1 MVSPLTPTTTRP
13 GVKTALSAPTGL
25 AKGLSNTDFSWK
37 PASEAQYDPSAWNLM
52 SQTPWAGSSANPT
65 VSGEWSP
72 QGDFAPA
79 GYEVGF
85 NKLNNVGTWALRDPQ
100 GQITHSYQGPARDSL
115 ASDDYALMAT
125 MASLGYGLAGAAGAA
140 SAGGAEAVSGMDLA
154 ADAAVGSG
162 NNVTTAASMFNN
174 AAPVTGA
181 AVPASSAPAST
192 PSTAPTDW
200 STKLADG
207 LMKNPAQTA
216 MAGVALA
223 GAGGGNNT
231 VPVLDPTSAA
241 AQQGAAN
248 KDASL
253 FDAYLNRPDQITPQG
268 SLKWTLKPG
277 ADPKNPQPGDWIQ
290 TTALNET
297 GQQLYDADQALQ
309 LGMTGTSQA
318 ALGRVNDTLGQAL
331 DTSGLPAMGQVSN
344 FTGAD
349 RQRIEDALMARL
361 NPGFAQDEEAMRSR
375 TLNTGFELGSEG
387 SQREQFRLDKAKNDA
402 RLAAIAQSGQEAER
416 LGNISR
422 ADASFQNQSRQ
433 QGLQEILA
441 QRALPL
447 NELNALRSGSQVQQ
461 PTFSPVSQSNTASA
475 PVLDALMAQLS
486 GQQANAANK
495 QSGYNALLASLAQLG
510 GSIWGD

>member
-1 MVSPLTPTTTRP
+1 
-13 GVKTALSAPTGL
+13 
-25 AKGLSNTDFSWK
+25 
-37 PASEAQYDPSAWNLM
+37 M
-52 SQTPWAGSSANPT
+52 SQTPWAGTSANPT
-65 VSGEWSP
+65 ASGEWSP
-72 QGDFAPA
+72 QGEFAPS
-79 GYEVGF
+79 GYDVGF
-85 NKLNNVGTWALRDPQ
+85 NKLNNVGTWALRDPS
-100 GQITHSYQGPARDSL
+100 GQITHSYQGAARDSL
-115 ASDDYALMAT
+115 NSSDYALMAT

-140 SAGGAEAVSGMDLA
+140 GAGGAEAVSGMDLA
-154 ADAAVGSG
+154 ADAVAGSG
-162 NNVTTAASMFNN
+162 NNIATAGSMFGGASPSVA
-174 AAPVTGA
+174 AAPAATTGG
-181 AVPASSAPAST
+181 APA
-192 PSTAPTDW
+192 ATDW

-207 LMKNPAQTA
+207 LLKNPAQTA

-223 GAGGGNNT
+223 GAAGGNNSS
-231 VPVLDPTSAA
+231 PVLDPTSAA

-290 TTALNET
+290 TTSLNET

-309 LGMTGTSQA
+309 LGMAGTSQA
-318 ALGRVNDTLGQAL
+318 ALGRVNDTLGQPL

-344 FTGAD
+344 FTGDD

-361 NPGFAQDEEAMRSR
+361 APGFAQDEEAMRSR

-402 RLAAIAQSGQEAER
+402 RLAAIAQAGSEAER

>member
-1 MVSPLTPTTTRP
+1 MKNPL
-13 GVKTALSAPTGL
+13 
-25 AKGLSNTDFSWK
+25 
-37 PASEAQYDPSAWNLM
+37 Q
-52 SQTPWAGSSANPT
+52 
-65 VSGEWSP
+65 
-72 QGDFAPA
+72 
-79 GYEVGF
+79 
-85 NKLNNVGTWALRDPQ
+85 
-100 GQITHSYQGPARDSL
+100 
-115 ASDDYALMAT
+115 
-125 MASLGYGLAGAAGAA
+125 
-140 SAGGAEAVSGMDLA
+140 
-154 ADAAVGSG
+154 
-162 NNVTTAASMFNN
+162 TAALGM
-174 AAPVTGA
+174 AVTGA
-181 AVPASSAPAST
+181 GSPDSA
-192 PSTAPTDW
+192 
-200 STKLADG
+200 
-207 LMKNPAQTA
+207 
-216 MAGVALA
+216 
-223 GAGGGNNT
+223 
-231 VPVLDPTSAA
+231 PVLDPTSAA

-253 FDAYLNRPDQITPQG
+253 FDTYLNRPDQVTPQG

-277 ADPKNPQPGDWIQ
+277 ADPKNPPPGDWIQ

-387 SQREQFRLDKAKNDA
+387 SQREQFRLDQAKNDA

-422 ADASFQNQSRQ
+422 ADAGFQNQSRQ

-510 GSIWGD
+510 GSIRGD